1 MHLRVNTGWGILFT
15 FYANKGDFRI
25 SEYCVQILHESCN
38 IAEKSDRWF
47 SVSGR
52 VKIDVGEKC
61 FSAGKRHQRKKN

>member
-1 MHLRVNTGWGILFT
+1 MQIRGILGSL
-15 FYANKGDFRI
+15 NI
-25 SEYCVQILHESCN
+25 VCN

-61 FSAGKRHQRKKN
+61 FSAGKKERILKN